1 MTASDHT
8 SRVAAYERLTR
19 LPTFHP
25 TAVKLLALSTEA
37 DSAMADFER
46 IFEADLTLAADLLLT
61 ANSAAYGLRARVDTI
76 KHALTLLGL
85 ERVRS
90 LACNIMWGAYV
101 RKQMAEVL
109 RPLWQHSIATAII
122 GENLGTLY
130 HVPGLYTAGLLHD
143 LGRLGLLL
151 STGERYAETLV
162 EETTDVEEGI
172 KSEAVLCGINHCD
185 AGALLAQTWG
195 FPELLQVVMVEHHGH
210 RPVGSGSPVG
220 LIQVACRM
228 ADWLGFPELRSAPS
242 AMPVLPQPVLNAP
255 QLEPIR
261 LRELIN
267 KQAAILSP

>member
-1 MTASDHT
+1 
-8 SRVAAYERLTR
+8 
-19 LPTFHP
+19 
-25 TAVKLLALSTEA
+25 
-37 DSAMADFER
+37 
-46 IFEADLTLAADLLLT
+46 
-61 ANSAAYGLRARVDTI
+61 
-76 KHALTLLGL
+76 
-85 ERVRS
+85 
-90 LACNIMWGAYV
+90 
-101 RKQMAEVL
+101 
-109 RPLWQHSIATAII
+109 
-122 GENLGTLY
+122 
-130 HVPGLYTAGLLHD
+130 
-143 LGRLGLLL
+143 LL